1 MTGEYEIPR
10 GSKLYFGKSAKA
22 KREVENRAVE
32 IFGKHGFE
40 EISTPLFSYHQ
51 TPSNDL
57 ITFSD
62 DTNNRVALRR
72 DSALEVVRLILKRL
86 GRTSDHRNYFYI
98 QPVFA
103 YPTREQNQI
112 GAEAI
117 GTEDLSVL
125 IKICGEILGALGLKP
140 VLQLGS
146 IALLNDI
153 QTLLGIDRSLLI
165 KHEINKLLLRDEQWV
180 KPLVELS
187 AADELE
193 SLLAVVPTNLG
204 QHLAGLKQ
212 IYDKS
217 GYKNTVFSPLFYA
230 DMSYYD
236 GYYFRFL
243 LNGEQI
249 AMGGVYESGDGRAS
263 GFAIYTDTVLRY
275 AHI

>member
-62 DTNNRVALRR
+62 DSNNRVALRR

-86 GRTSDHRNYFYI
+86 GRTSLHRNYFYI

-103 YPTREQNQI
+103 YPTHEQNQI

-117 GTEDLSVL
+117 GSEDLVVL
-125 IKICGEILGALGLKP
+125 INICGEILGALGLKP

-146 IALLNDI
+146 IALLNEI
-153 QTLLGIDRSLLI
+153 QTELEIDRSTLI
-165 KHEINKLLLRDEQWV
+165 KHEINTLMKRDEKWV

-187 AADELE
+187 VIDELE
-193 SLLAVVPTNLG
+193 ALITIVPIGIKN
-204 QHLAGLKQ
+204 HLEQLRQ
-212 IYDKS
+212 IYRKI

-236 GYYFRFL
+236 GCYFRFL

-249 AMGGVYESGDGRAS
+249 AMGGVYESGDGSAS
-263 GFAIYTDTVLRY
+263 GFAIYTAAVLPRLTV
-275 AHI
+275 